1 MTRNVGLADRIV
13 RAFVV
18 APILLVV
25 AWMVGF
31 ASVLGVV
38 LAAVAVVM
46 VVTAAV
52 AFCPLYA
59 ALHLHTDHRSGA
71 PA

>member
-1 MTRNVGLADRIV
+1 MTRNVGRSDRII

-18 APILLVV
+18 APIFLVL
-25 AWMVGF
+25 AWMVGL

-38 LAAVAVVM
+38 FVVLAAVM
-46 VVTAAV
+46 VGTAAA

-59 ALHLHTDHRSGA
+59 VLHLHTDHRSGA